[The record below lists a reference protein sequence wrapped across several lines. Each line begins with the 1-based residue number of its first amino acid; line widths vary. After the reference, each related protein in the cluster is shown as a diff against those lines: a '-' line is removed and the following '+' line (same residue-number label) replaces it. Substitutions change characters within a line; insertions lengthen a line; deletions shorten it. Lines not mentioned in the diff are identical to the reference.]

1 MKRIIATTGLAAL
14 GAVALQPAMAQEGKP
29 WNLTASVRSFYD
41 DNYTTL
47 PSKAPPGQP
56 TKRSSWGLDLS
67 PSGAYKL
74 SRDQTTLDLS
84 ARYGMRYYE
93 DRTQGSADHSLDF
106 GVGLEHRFTEKQRLS
121 VTESF
126 AIAQEPGV
134 LDPSSAVST
143 ALRTDGN
150 NVRNNLGLKYAWDDI
165 IERWSGEASY
175 ANTYYDYQQDNRSTG
190 TSGSRSALLDRV
202 EHLITLAGRYRIF
215 DETETEA
222 LFGYSFGMTDS
233 TSKDFLSGAG
243 TIADPFRNPG
253 SVRDSRSHYF
263 FTGAGHK
270 FTPDLKVNGRVGV
283 QYTEYPNAATAKPA
297 FQSSQTSPYVDASGT
312 WNYLP
317 NSSAQLGFRIS
328 RITTDLAASADA
340 QATTVYSSLNHEFNP
355 DLKGSLLAQ
364 YQLSQYRQTV
374 GVQNVADN
382 IFTAG
387 LNLEWRFTQFWTLE
401 GGYNYDRQDA
411 DIAGRSYYRNRLYL
425 GFKASW

>member
-1 MKRIIATTGLAAL
+1 MVAL
-14 GAVALQPAMAQEGKP
+14 GAVASQSVMAQEGKP

-41 DNYTTL
+41 DNYATS
-47 PSKAPPGQP
+47 PSKAPPGIP

-74 SRDQTTLDLS
+74 TRDQTSLDLS

-93 DRTQGSADHSLDF
+93 DRREGSADHSFDF

-121 VTESF
+121 LTESF
-126 AIAQEPGV
+126 ALAQEPGV

-165 IERWSGEASY
+165 IERWSGEVSY
-175 ANTYYDYQQDNRSTG
+175 ANTYYDYQQDNTSAGST
-190 TSGSRSALLDRV
+190 GSRSALLDRV

-222 LFGYSFGMTDS
+222 LLGYSFGLTDS
-233 TSKDFLSGAG
+233 TSKDLLTATALPAS
-243 TIADPFRNPG
+243 
-253 SVRDSRSHYF
+253 RDSRSHYF

-270 FTPDLKVNGRVGV
+270 FTPDLKFNGRVGV
-283 QYTEYPNAATAKPA
+283 QYTEYPNAAKAVPA
-297 FQSSQTSPYVDASGT
+297 FQSSQVSPYVDASGT
-312 WNYLP
+312 WGYLP

-328 RITTDLAASADA
+328 RITTDISTSADA

-364 YQLSQYRQTV
+364 YQLSEYRTP
-374 GVQNVADN
+374 NAADN